1 MPYLL
6 IAKLG
11 GLLLGGLL
19 LIGSGKYLLDLLT
32 SNNTLR
38 HELSEAHDKNEKLA
52 SNCQAMTE
60 QHEREINRHEQH
72 IKELQNYAQ
81 ALEQAH
87 KGGNQGESGKTQQ
100 GANVCRPGCVLPD
113 FFGDTQ

>member
-11 GLLLGGLL
+11 GLLLGGIFLF
-19 LIGSGKYLLDLLT
+19 GSSKYLLDTLT

-52 SNCQAMTE
+52 NDCQAMTE
-60 QHEREINRHEQH
+60 QHEREMSRHEKH
-72 IKELQNYAQ
+72 IQELQDYAQ
-81 ALEQAH
+81 SLEQA
-87 KGGNQGESGKTQQ
+87 KQGGNKGDGDKTPQ
-100 GANVCRPGCVLPD
+100 GANLCRPGCVLPD
-113 FFGDTQ
+113 LFGGEQ